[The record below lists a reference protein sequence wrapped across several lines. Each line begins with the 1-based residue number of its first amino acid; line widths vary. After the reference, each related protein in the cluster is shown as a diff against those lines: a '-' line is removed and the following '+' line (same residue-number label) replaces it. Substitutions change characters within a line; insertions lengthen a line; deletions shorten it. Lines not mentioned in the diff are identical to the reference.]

1 MDAMRW
7 TILGVGVLVL
17 LAIYA
22 FGRWRDRRRRR
33 AEQEPEAAAPGSA
46 FGQGGTP
53 GVPGGAE
60 AGGLRADSTQPSVI
74 DDDVL
79 SPGRAERPVIDDD
92 ELRGIDDL
100 LAEQEAPDPFDLSL
114 ELDERSTAAP
124 TKGQDSGGGRPWW
137 QDDDAAADGDGT
149 ASQTHRRSAAA
160 EAERAGLAPADPMPS
175 SAAPE
180 APADPEPAAPQPDAR
195 AADAA
200 PDGEGAPSAD
210 AAPAQEAAGEAP
222 RSGTAAGPAAQASG
236 RGAAADEPPPLKL
249 SPASQVEIAA
259 YRSGDVEEAE
269 KILMVFV
276 AARDPERFQGPAIEQ
291 ALRRVRMVP
300 GERRIWHR
308 RGQSETGG
316 VTLFSVASMVE
327 PGYLDPEQTLPE
339 LETPGLIFFMQLPLP
354 VDGEQV
360 LDAMLATAYQVS
372 VELGGELLDSTR
384 STMTQQIAEHMR
396 EQLREHRRR
405 LHIAVHKRQ

>member
-22 FGRWRDRRRRR
+22 FGRWRDRRRRH
-33 AEQEPEAAAPGSA
+33 AEQKPAAAAAGSA
-46 FGQGGTP
+46 QGRGGVAGAGEEGGGGDLRPGQ
-53 GVPGGAE
+53 
-60 AGGLRADSTQPSVI
+60 S
-74 DDDVL
+74 
-79 SPGRAERPVIDDD
+79 ERPVIDDD

-100 LAEQEAPDPFDLSL
+100 LAEREELAPE
-114 ELDERSTAAP
+114 ELDLGLDLGERPAA
-124 TKGQDSGGGRPWW
+124 SGATSQTGEQGDDRPWW
-137 QDDDAAADGDGT
+137 QSAEAAAGEPDERTGT
-149 ASQTHRRSAAA
+149 PHRSAAA
-160 EAERAGLAPADPMPS
+160 EAERAGLAPAGEQPQ
-175 SAAPE
+175 AA
-180 APADPEPAAPQPDAR
+180 AGEPVGAG
-195 AADAA
+195 ADAA
-200 PDGEGAPSAD
+200 GSGSQPAGHAD
-210 AAPAQEAAGEAP
+210 AEPVGASDAGSGAEKSEPSPAG
-222 RSGTAAGPAAQASG
+222 RGGGTATAGVEEPA
-236 RGAAADEPPPLKL
+236 PLKL

-269 KILMVFV
+269 KILVAFV
-276 AARDPERFQGPAIEQ
+276 AAPEGERFRGAAIER

-300 GERRIWHR
+300 GEQRIWHR
-308 RGQSETGG
+308 RGQSETGR
-316 VTLFSVASMVE
+316 VTLFSAASMVE
-327 PGYLDPEQTLPE
+327 PGYLDPEETLPG
-339 LETPGLIFFMQLPLP
+339 LETPGLVFFMQLPLP